1 MIIKE
6 NMNIKKSSIFDKEN
20 IFKDIDL
27 KDILGQDEVDSLLK
41 DPNFNDGKKID
52 VNSTESS
59 LDILK
64 KAGSMNLLFDRTKL
78 IIKFIKLSIMKLY
91 SYNETT
97 LAKGLEW
104 Y

>member
-1 MIIKE
+1 
-6 NMNIKKSSIFDKEN
+6 MNIKKSSIYDKEN

-27 KDILGQDEVDSLLK
+27 KDIFGQDEVDSLLK
-41 DPNFNDGKKID
+41 DPNFNDVKKVD

-64 KAGSMNLLFDRTKL
+64 KSGSMNLLYDRTRL
-78 IIKFIKLSIMKLY
+78 IIKFLKLSIMKLN
-91 SYNETT
+91 SYNENT

-104 Y
+104 YKLN